1 MSLNIIFITAG
12 EWPSQN
18 GLLVSQ
24 VLETARA
31 LQTQGHTVSWL
42 AAIPLLSRLKRLV
55 LRNHDLAWLQA
66 ECKSAG
72 IVFHYQI
79 IPVTLGSPWSMPMR
93 RWWHHRVTRSVVR
106 HLLSTGAKNG
116 PIILHARSYYAAE
129 IGLLLR
135 QLICTRDTDRPVVT
149 SFDMRSLLGPEV
161 PMAHGV
167 AGRAAYGFIKELEYS
182 LVRDSDMTFVP
193 VDIARRQYLEETG
206 LTIHHAAIQGLDRD
220 PGWKVNFSARWST
233 PRIGYSG
240 SLGQWNDPQLL
251 LKMFDLFPGFEPR
264 LACIPI
270 DVFTGMDCK
279 LHQQFELPAYY
290 DSLLALVIPG
300 LPNVDGYFRT
310 LKMRCNFFSTKAA
323 EALSMGVPLVVSSEL
338 AELAEFIRQHECG
351 LVVELRDGRPHLPSG
366 VEISS
371 REMWERLTINAARVG
386 AMFERHAVIGV
397 YERAWQAAIERR
409 RSVNL
414 IVAPQAKQVHQ

>member
-1 MSLNIIFITAG
+1 MSLNVIFITAG

-31 LQTQGHTVSWL
+31 LQAKGYTVSWL
-42 AAIPLLSRLKRLV
+42 AVIPLLSRVKRFV
-55 LRNHDLAWLQA
+55 LRVRDLTWLQA
-66 ECKSAG
+66 ECECAG
-72 IVFHYQI
+72 ILFYNQI
-79 IPVTLGSPWSMPMR
+79 IPVTLGSPWSMLMR
-93 RWWHHRVTRSVVR
+93 RWWHKRVARRAVR
-106 HLLSTGAKNG
+106 QLLSAGCLGG
-116 PIILHARSYYAAE
+116 PIILHARSYDAAE

-135 QLICTRDTDRPVVT
+135 QLICTRDSNHPVVA

-167 AGRAAYGFIKELEYS
+167 AGTAAYGFIKEQEYA
-182 LVRDSDMTFVP
+182 LVRDSDITFAP
-193 VDIARRQYLEETG
+193 INIARRQYVEETG
-206 LTIHHAAIQGLDRD
+206 LTIHYAAIQGLDRD
-220 PGWKVNFSARWST
+220 SDRQVNFSARWLR

-251 LKMFDLFPGFEPR
+251 LRMFGLFPGWEPR

-270 DVFTGMDCK
+270 DDFAGMDCK
-279 LHQQFELPAYY
+279 LYKQSELSAYY
-290 DSLLALVIPG
+290 DSLIALVIPG
-300 LPNVDGYFRT
+300 LPTIEGYFRT

-338 AELAEFIRQHECG
+338 AELAEFVREHDCG
-351 LVVELRDGRPHLPSG
+351 LVVDLRDGIPHLPAG

-371 REMWERLTINAARVG
+371 RAMWERFTSNAERVG
-386 AMFERHAVIGV
+386 ALFERHAVISV
-397 YERAWQAAIERR
+397 YERAWQAAIDRR
-409 RSVNL
+409 RGANPT
-414 IVAPQAKQVHQ
+414 VAANVQQG